1 METRHLKYFI
11 AVAEE
16 RHFGRAAAKLH
27 MAQPPLS
34 QQIRQLEELL
44 GTPLLVRTT
53 RKVELTP
60 AGQVLLDRGRVVL
73 RELEVLESDVRQVG
87 EGATGVLRVG
97 FTGTATYRL
106 MPVIVQ
112 AARRTLPGLRI
123 TVQGEMLTPQ
133 MEAALEEGRLD
144 AAVLRPPVHS
154 AGIALKL
161 LEQDH
166 LVAALPADSPL
177 AEVCARARGV
187 HIDVGRGRTSSRTA
201 LWSLLTPVV
210 LAADAL
216 GLIQAGESVLA
227 ETADRLDLHAE
238 ACRPRSE
245 SFVNPAKILAMQLAE
260 TIPMVLGDGPLNGVA
275 ASRAASMLARTARI
289 PATYGELPDAASQ
302 IVASFDGP
310 FTAGGGRGAGA
321 RESAPDIF
329 ADPFLDGPAQ
339 PRLGLL
345 MLRDAPPATKTPQ
358 WTDAN
363 SLTEAVL
370 QTAYDAG
377 VQVSI
382 VAADPGHPLVRLAGQ
397 IAQTDFAA
405 TYLAIGLGL
414 DPAVSPHVADLRD
427 RIRG

>member
-1 METRHLKYFI
+1 MAPLLDEALLNDPDHIVSCDSRQTLVALATAGAQVRQAVTLSREAGI
-11 AVAEE
+11 ERVAGGDRPRSVLVASLGGSAVVADVLELLAEPGSPVPVSVRRNLPLPGWVGPLDLVVAVSLSGRAQGPLAVAAE
-16 RHFGRAAAKLH
+16 
-27 MAQPPLS
+27 
-34 QQIRQLEELL
+34 
-44 GTPLLVRTT
+44 
-53 RKVELTP
+53 
-60 AGQVLLDRGRVVL
+60 
-73 RELEVLESDVRQVG
+73 
-87 EGATGVLRVG
+87 
-97 FTGTATYRL
+97 
-106 MPVIVQ
+106 
-112 AARRTLPGLRI
+112 AARRGASLL
-123 TVQGEMLTPQ
+123 TVG
-133 MEAALEEGRLD
+133 A
-144 AAVLRPPVHS
+144 
-154 AGIALKL
+154 
-161 LEQDH
+161 
-166 LVAALPADSPL
+166 ADSPL
-177 AEVCARARGV
+177 AEVCARAHGV

-216 GLIQAGESVLA
+216 GLIQAGESVMA
-227 ETADRLDLHAE
+227 EAADRLDLHAE

-260 TIPMVLGDGPLNGVA
+260 TIPVVLGDGPLNGVA

-310 FTAGGGRGAGA
+310 FTAGGGHRVGGHK
-321 RESAPDIF
+321 SAPDIF

-345 MLRDAPPATKTPQ
+345 MLRDAPPANPSPQ
-358 WTDAN
+358 WTEAN
-363 SLTEAVL
+363 SLTEAVI

-382 VAADPGHPLVRLAGQ
+382 VTADAGHPLVRLAGQ

-427 RIRG
+427 RVRG